1 MKRLDESLEGGEE
14 EVVRASEAEGR
25 VYGIVAGG
33 LSHAGIGQVP
43 HRICGGAEFGRVAG
57 SCVASFVVDV
67 ACDGWYVGDLAGFE
81 EVGDGVC
88 ESYVVDCWDEGCRGA
103 KCQILEGSV

>member
-1 MKRLDESLEGGEE
+1 MEGLDECFEGGEE

-25 VYGIVAGG
+25 VHGIVAGG

-43 HRICGGAEFGRVAG
+43 HCICGRAEFGRVAG
-57 SCVASFVVDV
+57 SD
-67 ACDGWYVGDLAGFE
+67 DWYVGDLAGFE